1 MILENIMFL
10 NLLFIGKMF
19 TLCFRQIKYKI
30 KYTEKRQGVKRS
42 YNFDEA
48 LDFLFDSGDED
59 HGNIFDD
66 SDMSWSENENEEDN
80 SMLNIPPLDET
91 LE

>member
-1 MILENIMFL
+1 M
-10 NLLFIGKMF
+10 
-19 TLCFRQIKYKI
+19 
-30 KYTEKRQGVKRS
+30 KRS
-42 YNFDEA
+42 YNVDEA
-48 LDFLFDSGDED
+48 LDFLFDSGHED

-66 SDMSWSENENEEDN
+66 SDMSSSENENEEDN